1 MILGSIGCFT
11 MSIVDDMDTIA
22 RKEKGQL
29 GFVVRYR
36 FQQLSA
42 FDTIHMGYK
51 KESKIYDSPK

>member
-1 MILGSIGCFT
+1 
-11 MSIVDDMDTIA
+11 MSIVDDLDTIA